1 MYLKQLL
8 LELRKSLPC
17 KFTTVLTGMIISKSA
32 LSHLGF
38 ALSYVHTVL
47 TAKTYL
53 YRLWMTLFKLLQKIY
68 IYKAHLEIIWS
79 SPGTLDQSHVA
90 GLGDLRG
97 DSQYTY
103 TIF

>member
-68 IYKAHLEIIWS
+68 IYIKHILKLFGLHLERWTKV
-79 SPGTLDQSHVA
+79 TLQGSV
-90 GLGDLRG
+90 
-97 DSQYTY
+97 
-103 TIF
+103 I